1 MTPNTRTAAR
11 AYLSNAPARGYSM
24 AQVKQGNWKA
34 RRAVIRDKRVESVG
48 RHAGLEGLSP
58 HDCSHYAATFEAR
71 KGTPVDRL
79 VDMFGWNSPTMAF
92 QDIEAAHIA
101 NHGTARVKLP

>member
-11 AYLSNAPARGYSM
+11 AYLSNAPPEGILWRKSSKGTGKLGGQLSETSALNRWDGTQDLRDYP
-24 AQVKQGNWKA
+24 
-34 RRAVIRDKRVESVG
+34 RTIAV
-48 RHAGLEGLSP
+48 
-58 HDCSHYAATFEAR
+58 T
-71 KGTPVDRL
+71 TPVDRL